1 MQQENYNIVTLRDLI
16 KQKHDRAENH
26 AFVKTLFAGKLPTK
40 VYAEFLYNQ
49 LFIYRALEVTAT
61 NAGALND
68 IENIKRVEKI
78 EKDLEFFN
86 YTDLKIH
93 PSTYQYISYVKE
105 ITDVDKLIAHIYV
118 RHMGDMFGG
127 SMIKKVTSGPG
138 NMYEF
143 ENKSELIQKLR
154 LKLSLDMADEANIVF
169 DFAIK
174 LFEDLANE
182 YDIQ

>member
-1 MQQENYNIVTLRDLI
+1 MALRDLI
-16 KQKHDRAENH
+16 KQKHDQAENH

-49 LFIYRALEVTAT
+49 LFIYRALEITAT
-61 NAGALND
+61 NTGALND
-68 IENIKRVEKI
+68 IEDIKRVEKI

-86 YTDLKIH
+86 YIDLKIY
-93 PSTYQYISYVKE
+93 PSTYQYTNYVTN
-105 ITDVDKLIAHIYV
+105 ITDVDKLLAHIYV

-127 SMIKKVTSGPG
+127 AMIKKVTPGPG

-143 ENKSELIQKLR
+143 ENKNELIQKLR
-154 LKLSLDMADEANIVF
+154 SKLSLNMADEANTVF

-182 YDIQ
+182 YDIR